1 MFVKYVLENMTGVC
15 ISGGERWLM
24 RRKCMDLLIVQF
36 IVCKPTTYIL
46 SVRKL
51 SLMHSMRIH
60 AVEKFITNLDL
71 IYFWCKSELLT
82 YHHSVIFRGDFML
95 WLEVILV
102 EEKLK

>member
-1 MFVKYVLENMTGVC
+1 
-15 ISGGERWLM
+15 M

-36 IVCKPTTYIL
+36 IVYKPTTYSL

-60 AVEKFITNLDL
+60 EVETYIINLDL
-71 IYFWCKSELLT
+71 MYFWCESELLT
-82 YHHSVIFRGDFML
+82 YPHSVIFRGDFML
-95 WLEVILV
+95 WLEVNLV